1 MDQDNIKKI
10 GLFSAAAIVAGN
22 MMGSGIAL
30 LPANLAKIGSI
41 SLIAWIVAGIG
52 ALALALVY
60 ARLGT
65 ENPQPGGPVA
75 YAGEISPIL
84 GFQTGVLY
92 FNANWIGNLAI
103 AITGVAYLSVFFPAL
118 TQPVTAGIVTIIIIW
133 IFTGLNLL
141 GAHWIGRLVSIGVI
155 LLLIPVVLTGTYG
168 WTFFDPKLFSAN
180 WNVGGQSSSQAVMA
194 AILLCIWS
202 FIGVESA
209 SVGAGVVKNPKRTIP
224 LSTIIGTSIAGVV
237 YLLSST
243 AILGM
248 FPAKTVSGSGAPFSL
263 AAGHMFGPWA
273 PKLVSAI
280 VAFACL
286 CSLGSWMLL
295 VSQAGA
301 RASRDG
307 TLPNVFSK
315 INKKGIP
322 AAGIVYTS
330 VFMTVLMI
338 GLMLFSK
345 AANTQEIFGHI
356 ASIAV
361 LLTLPPYLYS
371 AFDLIRIHGFRDRK
385 AIVSLVA
392 SLVASV
398 FCFIALGGESRVYLA
413 AAMIIMLGVFVFYI
427 GKIRKEGGEGA

>member
-1 MDQDNIKKI
+1 MVKENIKKI

-41 SLIAWIVAGIG
+41 SVFAWIIAGLG
-52 ALALALVY
+52 ALALAFVY

-75 YAGEISPIL
+75 YAGEVAPIL

-118 TQPVTAGIVTIIIIW
+118 TQPVTAGIVTIVVIW

-141 GAHWIGRLVSIGVI
+141 GAQWIGRLVAIGVV

-168 WTFFDPKLFSAN
+168 WAFFDPKLFSAN
-180 WNVGGQSSSQAVMA
+180 WNVGGQAPPQAVMA
-194 AILLCIWS
+194 AVLLCIWS

-209 SVGAGVVKNPKRTIP
+209 SVGAGVVKDPKRTIP
-224 LSTIIGTSIAGVV
+224 LSTIIGTSIAAVV

-243 AILGM
+243 AMLGM
-248 FPAKTVSGSGAPFSL
+248 FSAGTVAASGAPFSL
-263 AAGHMFGPWA
+263 AAGHMFGSWA

-301 RASRDG
+301 RASLDK
-307 TLPNVFSK
+307 TLPSIFGRM
-315 INKKGIP
+315 NKKGIP
-322 AAGIVYTS
+322 AAGIVCTS
-330 VFMTVLMI
+330 VFMSVLMVL
-338 GLMLFSK
+338 LMLMSK

-356 ASIAV
+356 ANIAV
-361 LLTLPPYLYS
+361 LLTLPPYFYS
-371 AFDLIRIHGFRDRK
+371 ALDLMRIHGFRDRK
-385 AIVSLVA
+385 AFVSLAA
-392 SLVASV
+392 SLLASI
-398 FCFIALGGESRVYLA
+398 FCFIALSGESRMYLA
-413 AAMIIMLGVFVFYI
+413 SAMIIMLGIFIFYV
-427 GKIRKEGGEGA
+427 GKSRK

>member
-1 MDQDNIKKI
+1 MEQNNAKKI
-10 GLFSAAAIVAGN
+10 GLFAAAAIVAGN

-52 ALALALVY
+52 ALALAFVY

-65 ENPQPGGPVA
+65 EDPQQGGPVA
-75 YAGEISPIL
+75 YAGEISPAL

-103 AITGVAYLSVFFPAL
+103 AITGVDYLSVFFPVL
-118 TQPVTAGIVTIIIIW
+118 TQPLAAGVVTIMVIW
-133 IFTGLNLL
+133 AFTALNLL
-141 GAHWIGRLVSIGVI
+141 GADWIGRLVTVGVI
-155 LLLIPVVLTGTYG
+155 LLLIPVILTGTYG
-168 WTFFDPKLFSAN
+168 WTFFDPKVFSSN
-180 WNVGGQSSSQAVMA
+180 WNVGGQPAPQAVMA

-209 SVGAGVVKNPKRTIP
+209 SVGAGVVKDPKRTIP
-224 LSTIIGTSIAGVV
+224 LSTIIGTSIAATV

-248 FPAKTVSGSGAPFSL
+248 FPAKTVAGSGAPFSL

-273 PKLVSAI
+273 PRVVSAI
-280 VAFACL
+280 IAFACL

-307 TLPNVFSK
+307 TLPNIFGK

-322 AAGIVYTS
+322 ALGIVITS
-330 VFMTVLMI
+330 LFMTVLMVGI
-338 GLMLFSK
+338 MLFSK

-356 ASIAV
+356 ANIAV
-361 LLTLPPYLYS
+361 ILTLPPYLYS
-371 AFDLIRIHGFRDRK
+371 AFNLIRIHGFGDRK
-385 AIVSLVA
+385 AGVSLAA

-398 FCFIALGGESRVYLA
+398 FCFVALAGESRAYLA
-413 AAMIIMLGVFVFYI
+413 AAMIIMLGVFVFYV
-427 GKIRKEGGEGA
+427 GKTRDQAKRGA